1 MTNGQIDLKAR
12 ARQAMMDEGFHP
24 DIPPEVLN
32 EARNPRPAPSANS
45 GPAPE
50 DLRSLPWS
58 SIDNDSSR
66 DLDQVEYAEKRA
78 DGTVRL
84 LVGVADVDA
93 TVPKG
98 SATDLRAGTECTTV
112 YTGVATFPMLP
123 DELSTDRTSLVSGQ
137 ERTAM
142 VIELRITPGGDVD
155 CHDIYPARIRN
166 AAKLA
171 YSSTG
176 AWLEGTGP
184 LPPAA
189 AAVPGMDAQ
198 LRLQQETALR
208 LRALRKQKGTLA
220 FSSME
225 AVPDIANGQLKGLSF
240 LHHTVADNV
249 IEEFM
254 VAANVAM
261 AQYLKEKGALC
272 VRRVVRVPKRWDR
285 IQAVAAEYKVKL
297 PADPDSRALS
307 DFLDQR
313 RQADPDHFP
322 DLSLT
327 IVKLMGP
334 GEYIVEAPGAEQ
346 VGHFGLAVED
356 YTHTTAPNRRYAD
369 LVTQR
374 LLKAACGGA
383 PGPYAMAELQ
393 AIATHCTEREDAA
406 RKVERTM
413 RKVMAASLLSAH
425 IGETFDG
432 IVTGATPKGTF
443 VRLVKF
449 PAEGMV
455 VRGAQGLDVGDAVR
469 VRLAGVNV
477 AKGFIDFERQQQAG
491 PAPKI

>member
-1 MTNGQIDLKAR
+1 MTNGQIDLRAR
-12 ARQAMMDEGFHP
+12 ARQAMIDEGFHP

-32 EARNPRPAPSANS
+32 EARNPRPATPANS

-50 DLRSLPWS
+50 DLRSLLWS

-78 DGTVRL
+78 DGSVRL

-98 SATDLRAGTECTTV
+98 SATDIHAATECTTV

-123 DELSTDRTSLVSGQ
+123 DELSTDRTSLVASQ

-142 VIELRITPGGDVD
+142 VIELRITPTGDVD

-171 YSSTG
+171 YISTG

-189 AAVPGMDAQ
+189 AAAPGMDAQ

-225 AVPDIANGQLKGLSF
+225 AVPELANGQLKSLSF
-240 LHHTVADNV
+240 LHHTVADNI

-383 PGPYAMAELQ
+383 AGPYEMAELQ
-393 AIATHCTEREDAA
+393 AIAKRCTEREDAA

-455 VRGAQGLDVGDAVR
+455 VRGAQGLDVGDAVK

-477 AKGFIDFERQQQAG
+477 AKGFIDFEQAG
-491 PAPKI
+491 PAPIMGKK

>member
-1 MTNGQIDLKAR
+1 MSNGQIDLRAR
-12 ARQAMMDEGFHP
+12 ARQAMVDAGFHP
-24 DIPPEVLN
+24 DFSADVLN
-32 EARNPRPAPSANS
+32 EARNPRPPAQPNA

-50 DLRSLPWS
+50 DLRSLAWS

-66 DLDQVEYAEKRA
+66 DLDQVEYAEQRA
-78 DGTVRL
+78 DGSVHL
-84 LVGVADVDA
+84 MVGVADVDA
-93 TVPKG
+93 TVPAG
-98 SATDLRAGTECTTV
+98 SATDKRAATECTTV

-123 DELSTDRTSLVSGQ
+123 DELSTDRTSLVGGE

-142 VIELRITPGGDVD
+142 VIELRVTPDGDVN
-155 CHDIYPARIRN
+155 CHDIFPALICNR
-166 AAKLA
+166 AKLA

-184 LPPAA
+184 MPVAV

-198 LRLQQETALR
+198 LQLQRETAER
-208 LRALRKQKGTLA
+208 LRAVRKQKGTLA
-220 FSSME
+220 FISME
-225 AVPDIANGQLKGLSF
+225 AAPDIANGQLKGLSF
-240 LHHTVADNV
+240 VRHTVADNV

-285 IQAVAAEYKVKL
+285 IQAVAAEYKVTL
-297 PADPDSRALS
+297 PTEPDSRALS

-327 IVKLMGP
+327 VVKLLGP
-334 GEYIVEAPGAEQ
+334 GEYIVEQPGAEQ

-374 LLKAACGGA
+374 LLKAACCGA
-383 PGPYAMAELQ
+383 PGPYAMADLQ
-393 AIATHCTEREDAA
+393 TIAAHCTEREDAA
-406 RKVERTM
+406 RKVERVM

-432 IVTGATPKGTF
+432 IITGASPKGTF
-443 VRLVKF
+443 ARLLKF

-469 VRLAGVNV
+469 LRLAGVNV
-477 AKGFIDFERQQQAG
+477 AKGFIDFERQAK
-491 PAPKI
+491 AAA